1 MGASHSLSLA
11 GSQRARAPG
20 RSGTQ
25 GPVQG
30 RCGAPMENFQHGPAR
45 TRSLWPLH
53 LCVCWVP
60 AGQTPLSCA
69 IWLPPGA
76 QSSFPA
82 PSLYPIFV
90 LTTQHGD
97 PQPVTAPSLHGAPRR
112 PDRSSPKARL
122 LPIEILSFQDVI
134 SAVVFTNLFYL
145 ESRLRI

>member
-1 MGASHSLSLA
+1 MWPRHESEDRQGGNNALSALSSPACPSPVGASHSLSLA

-30 RCGAPMENFQHGPAR
+30 RCGAPMENFQHGLAR
-45 TRSLWPLH
+45 TCSLWPLH

-60 AGQTPLSCA
+60 AEQTPLSCA
-69 IWLPPGA
+69 IWLPPGP

-82 PSLYPIFV
+82 PSLHPIFV
-90 LTTQHGD
+90 FTTQHGD

-112 PDRSSPKARL
+112 PDPA
-122 LPIEILSFQDVI
+122 LS
-134 SAVVFTNLFYL
+134 
-145 ESRLRI
+145 RWR